1 MPRNTTYR
9 HYDLKFAKGYKKT
22 LTINKFM
29 GVDYGLAQLQVAD
42 YHAVDLQNIIF
53 KDRVNQKRHG
63 WQQLAKMS
71 NTTYYVEKEDGTY
84 EQRNNTYNFNGI
96 WSFVGED
103 NQVYVVA
110 HIGKLLYKITGIGK
124 GMNFLNCNIELVA
137 TSKVYNGV
145 IINVAKELEDYKSQA
160 FYGNKRLYIL
170 GGNKYYVLR
179 GLNSNLNLKEVEN
192 DENTYIPVTT
202 IGIVAANSLSSG
214 ESSLGHA
221 TSLDDVNLMTQYRKN
236 KLVTGMP
243 IASEVKKTRYNDY
256 ELDTCINP
264 KKNTDINNI
273 KVTIK
278 KVRWNNVLYSKCLF
292 NRCSRYS

>member
-42 YHAVDLQNIIF
+42 YHAIDLQNIIF

-124 GMNFLNCNIELVA
+124 DMNFLNCNIELVA
-137 TSKVYNGV
+137 TNKVYNGV

-179 GLNSNLNLKEVEN
+179 GLNSNLTLKEVED

-273 KVTIK
+273 KVTINSLK
-278 KVRWNNVLYSKCLF
+278 ESEVE
-292 NRCSRYS
+292 

>member
-103 NQVYVVA
+103 NQIYVVA

-124 GMNFLNCNIELVA
+124 NMNFLNCNIELIA

-179 GLNSNLNLKEVEN
+179 GLNSNLTLKEVED

-273 KVTIK
+273 KVTINSLK
-278 KVRWNNVLYSKCLF
+278 ESEVE
-292 NRCSRYS
+292 

>member
-273 KVTIK
+273 KVTINSLK
-278 KVRWNNVLYSKCLF
+278 ESEVE
-292 NRCSRYS
+292 

>member
-124 GMNFLNCNIELVA
+124 DMNFLNCNIELIA

-179 GLNSNLNLKEVEN
+179 GLNSNLNLKEVED

-273 KVTIK
+273 KVTINSLK
-278 KVRWNNVLYSKCLF
+278 ESEVE
-292 NRCSRYS
+292 

>member
-124 GMNFLNCNIELVA
+124 DMNFLNCNIELIA

-179 GLNSNLNLKEVEN
+179 GLNSNLTLKEVED

-273 KVTIK
+273 KVTINSLK
-278 KVRWNNVLYSKCLF
+278 ESEVE
-292 NRCSRYS
+292 

>member
-22 LTINKFM
+22 LTVNKFM

-124 GMNFLNCNIELVA
+124 DMNFLNCNIELIA

-179 GLNSNLNLKEVEN
+179 GLNSNLTLKEVED

-273 KVTIK
+273 KVTINSLK
-278 KVRWNNVLYSKCLF
+278 ESEVE
-292 NRCSRYS
+292 

>member
-124 GMNFLNCNIELVA
+124 DMNFLNCNIELVA

-179 GLNSNLNLKEVEN
+179 GLNSNLTLKEVED

-273 KVTIK
+273 KITINSLK
-278 KVRWNNVLYSKCLF
+278 ESEVE
-292 NRCSRYS
+292 

>member
-179 GLNSNLNLKEVEN
+179 GLNSNLNLKEVED

-256 ELDTCINP
+256 ELDTSINP

-273 KVTIK
+273 KVTINSLK
-278 KVRWNNVLYSKCLF
+278 ESEVE
-292 NRCSRYS
+292 

>member
-179 GLNSNLNLKEVEN
+179 GLNSNLNLKEVED

-273 KVTIK
+273 KVTINSLK
-278 KVRWNNVLYSKCLF
+278 ESEVE
-292 NRCSRYS
+292 

>member
-103 NQVYVVA
+103 NQIYVVA

-124 GMNFLNCNIELVA
+124 DMNFLNCNIELIA

-179 GLNSNLNLKEVEN
+179 GLNSNLNLKEVED

-273 KVTIK
+273 KVTINSLK
-278 KVRWNNVLYSKCLF
+278 ESEVE
-292 NRCSRYS
+292 

>member
-124 GMNFLNCNIELVA
+124 DMNFLNCNIELVA
-137 TSKVYNGV
+137 TNKVYNGV

-179 GLNSNLNLKEVEN
+179 GLNSNLTLKEVED

-273 KVTIK
+273 KVTINSLK
-278 KVRWNNVLYSKCLF
+278 ESEVE
-292 NRCSRYS
+292 

>member
-124 GMNFLNCNIELVA
+124 DMNFLNCNIELVA

-179 GLNSNLNLKEVEN
+179 GLNSNLNLKEVED

-273 KVTIK
+273 KVTINSLK
-278 KVRWNNVLYSKCLF
+278 ESEVE
-292 NRCSRYS
+292 